1 MGGGPTVSSGAR
13 GGPAPLPAEVAP
25 PPVGLSIPAIG
36 VDERTLVPLGR
47 NPDGTMEVPQD
58 FARAGWFTGGPAPG
72 TSGPA
77 VIAGHVDSRSGPAV
91 FFRLR
96 ELEPGDVV
104 TVRLADGR
112 QSRFVVDG
120 VSLYSKDDFPTEA
133 VFGPVPGVALRL
145 ITCGGGF
152 DRVARSYRSNVVVY
166 ASEHSAAG

>member
-1 MGGGPTVSSGAR
+1 
-13 GGPAPLPAEVAP
+13 
-25 PPVGLSIPAIG
+25 
-36 VDERTLVPLGR
+36 
-47 NPDGTMEVPQD
+47 
-58 FARAGWFTGGPAPG
+58 
-72 TSGPA
+72 
-77 VIAGHVDSRSGPAV
+77 V